1 MSVSFAS
8 EIGGRAASLARR
20 LALSAGKAAL
30 PPATERTSAG
40 RNGAPSHAIAVPAP
54 APASQA
60 VPVARQTVHA
70 ANGSLSGRLV
80 SIARRRELSAGKAG
94 ANGTAHAP
102 APPASTGMSAREIVR
117 ARRAALSSRGRGDAP
132 PPGPTRPPRAETI
145 ADAPQTLLVTPTQ
158 SERRVTGVRS
168 EGGSAVTGAARG
180 GALSVSG
187 TPYIGAESGN
197 GWRAGGPK
205 VGLARTP
212 RGLVVS
218 GTLVR
223 SLVRV
228 TGDEAGSG
236 IAITGEADQHAH
248 DDLTP
253 RSPATADSNGT
264 AAFGTNFG
272 RSSRTGGSRERR
284 LQPAIESTF
293 AGLPVTGSALGR
305 SLRVTGDEAG
315 SCRRVT
321 GDQYLAPAELQAE
334 CGGLLGGTAPAA
346 HLGAGRP
353 DPVTGAKVRVAQ
365 TWAGRRLTGIDV
377 EQNPRVSGDAR
388 GSGKS
393 ITGSQYQSF
402 GAAAKPLPGPRSAS
416 SPVTGDTPRDAA
428 GVTGTAR
435 GAARSITGTP
445 YYAAG
450 DATPVLSSDPV
461 ATLDTRF
468 SVSSPQRSAQLRADA
483 EAATASAAER
493 ITGSFAVGTG
503 KITGNLEFTFRPRRA
518 PESDSSTRISLT
530 GEGSSAGTRITGGA
544 GTEHSK
550 VTGTEARS
558 AVDRNPSERGSK
570 PRPFAGAGRFKTL
583 ASHEEPKHLVTGM
596 FGYASDSGA
605 KVTLSGGAQ
614 G

>member
-1 MSVSFAS
+1 MSVIAS
-8 EIGGRAASLARR
+8 EIGGRAASRARR
-20 LALSAGKAAL
+20 LALSAGKTAL

-40 RNGAPSHAIAVPAP
+40 RNGAPSHAIAVPP

-60 VPVARQTVHA
+60 VPVARPIVHA

-132 PPGPTRPPRAETI
+132 PPVPTRPPRAETI
-145 ADAPQTLLVTPTQ
+145 ADAPRTLLVSPTQ
-158 SERRVTGVRS
+158 AERHVTGVRS

-180 GALSVSG
+180 GALSISG

-253 RSPATADSNGT
+253 RPPSTADSNGT
-264 AAFGTNFG
+264 AAFGNNFG

-284 LQPAIESTF
+284 LQPAIESTS
-293 AGLPVTGSALGR
+293 AGLPVTGSAVGR

-321 GDQYLAPAELQAE
+321 GDQYLSPAELQTE

-388 GSGKS
+388 GSGKT
-393 ITGSQYQSF
+393 ITGSQYQAP
-402 GAAAKPLPGPRSAS
+402 GAVAAALPSPRSAS
-416 SPVTGDTPRDAA
+416 VTGDTPRDAA

-450 DATPVLSSDPV
+450 DTTPVLSSDPV
-461 ATLDTRF
+461 ATLDARF

-503 KITGNLEFTFRPRRA
+503 KVTGNLEFTFRPRRA
-518 PESDSSTRISLT
+518 PESDSSAARISLT

-544 GTEHSK
+544 PTENSK

-558 AVDRNPSERGSK
+558 SADRNPSERGSK